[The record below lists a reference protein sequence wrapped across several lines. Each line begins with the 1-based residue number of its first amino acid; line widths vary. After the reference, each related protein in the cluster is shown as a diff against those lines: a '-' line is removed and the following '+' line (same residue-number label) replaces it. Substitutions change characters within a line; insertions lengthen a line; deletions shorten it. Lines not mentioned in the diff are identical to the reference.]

1 MIITL
6 LYVTYS
12 IFDESS
18 DTKEEPEDDDS
29 TSTSSSESSTHSENA
44 DSEKGVPGNKNI
56 ATFKFNLN

>member
-1 MIITL
+1 
-6 LYVTYS
+6 VFCWS

-29 TSTSSSESSTHSENA
+29 SSTSSSDSSTHSDIV

-56 ATFKFNLN
+56 ALFKNIF